1 MKIPGNVTISLD
13 DYDVLRSEFKSA
25 TRMKESLKRTSKELG
40 VFLSF
45 ICSRVE
51 MNKVVEEF
59 NMQSVT
65 SKIKFEG
72 DKAIIEFR
80 DDSSKI

>member
-1 MKIPGNVTISLD
+1 MKINGNVTISLD

-45 ICSRVE
+45 IWIIFITIHLSPTRIIIRIIQHI
-51 MNKVVEEF
+51 K
-59 NMQSVT
+59 
-65 SKIKFEG
+65 KI
-72 DKAIIEFR
+72 I
-80 DDSSKI
+80 